1 MSGFAIR
8 SLGSF
13 EVPSGRLVVA
23 DPCYFD
29 NRDWGVVIDN
39 AKPGRWIVLAGVG
52 SWVSSVFAF
61 HESDGVRDSVDDHE
75 LTFFCGGIDSGRVAI
90 VDSQSIKCYEDAKLK
105 PGFEC
110 DPFGVMVQSGIGDGI
125 YCCAV
130 REFAGQAVSV
140 RIDFDDSG
148 VIQ

>member
-1 MSGFAIR
+1 MSDLSVK

-13 EVPSGRLVVA
+13 DVPSGRLFVA

-29 NRDWGVVIDN
+29 NRDWGVVLDN

-52 SWVSSVFAF
+52 SRVSSVFAF

-75 LTFFCGGIDSGRVAI
+75 LTFKIGVDSGRVAI
-90 VDSQSIKCYEDAKLK
+90 VDSQSIGCYEDAELK

-125 YCCAV
+125 YRCAV